1 MLDINFIRQNPE
13 KVKKA
18 CENKGVKVDIDKV
31 LELDKKR
38 RELILKSE
46 NLRAEQKKIGRP
58 AFAPSAE
65 GLRPGREDIEKAK
78 ELKEQFKAVS
88 CELAETEKEFKELM
102 LQVPNVPAPDAPIG
116 KDETGNKVLKI
127 VGKPKKFN
135 FPVRSHLELGEALDL
150 IDVKRAGKVAGSR
163 FAYLKNELVLL
174 EFALVNFAFH
184 KIIKKGFIPILPPI
198 MVKPEMARSMGYLEQ
213 NDEEEAYYLPKDG
226 LYLAGTSEQPIGA
239 MHQGEIFIE
248 SDLPRRYL
256 GFSTC
261 FRREAGS
268 YGKDTKGILRV
279 HQFNKLEM
287 VSFCKPEESEDEHEF
302 LVSIEEELMQI
313 LKIPYRLVKM
323 CTGDLGD
330 PAAAKFDID
339 AWFPSEGKYRETHS
353 CSNCTDYQARRLNIR
368 FKTKAGETE
377 FVHILN
383 GTVFSERPIL
393 AILENYQKPDG
404 SVEVPEVLRQFIGK
418 DTISPK
424 S

>member
-1 MLDINFIRQNPE
+1 MIDLKKLRENPDYFR
-13 KVKKA
+13 KA
-18 CENKGVKVDIDKV
+18 AENKQRDPLLVDKV
-31 LELDKKR
+31 LELDAQKR
-38 RELILKSE
+38 EILQKVE
-46 NLRAEQKKIGRP
+46 VLRAERNKLGKEDIGRGKEIKAELQRIETDLSRVDEALNEVLWKLPNP
-58 AFAPSAE
+58 AF
-65 GLRPGREDIEKAK
+65 DDV
-78 ELKEQFKAVS
+78 FV
-88 CELAETEKEFKELM
+88 
-102 LQVPNVPAPDAPIG
+102 G
-116 KDETGNKVLKI
+116 KDESENVEVKKVGEI
-127 VGKPKKFN
+127 PKLDFTPKA
-135 FPVRSHLELGEALDL
+135 HWQLGEDLDL
-150 IDVKRAGKVAGSR
+150 IDTQRAGKVSGTR
-163 FAYLKNELVLL
+163 FGYLKNEGVLL
-174 EFALVNFAFH
+174 ELALLNFGMKKLVEKGFTPVFPPVM
-184 KIIKKGFIPILPPI
+184 IKKEVMEALGYNNYGFDETYQIVGEDLVLVATAEQAIVPYYKDEILQ
-198 MVKPEMARSMGYLEQ
+198 EG
-213 NDEEEAYYLPKDG
+213 DLPKR
-226 LYLAGTSEQPIGA
+226 
-239 MHQGEIFIE
+239 FV
-248 SDLPRRYL
+248 
-256 GFSTC
+256 GFSGA

-279 HQFNKLEM
+279 HQFNKLEI

-353 CSNCTDYQARRLNIR
+353 CSNCTDYQSRRLNIR

-393 AILENYQKPDG
+393 AILENYQKADG
-404 SVEVPEVLRQFIGK
+404 SVEIPEVLRQFVGK